1 MAEDLWKVPSL
12 PWIHVSDPASTVLD
26 DLAREYHLHELDIED
41 CRHRRQNAKVVEH
54 SEYSFLVIKT
64 IQFDPEKMDLEFA
77 DFNLFQL
84 PDRLITVEEGPT
96 GIVDAARRRLATDS
110 SFANPRGLVY
120 ILLDYAVDAYQPVLD
135 QVGDVIASLES
146 EVLERPT
153 PELLN
158 RIFAVKR
165 ALIEFRRTVVAMR
178 ELVNHILRG
187 NGGPRDELFPYLR
200 DVYDHLVRALD
211 FAETYRDLL
220 SGTLDIYLSAV
231 ANRTNEAVKVLTVYS
246 TVALPLLAITSFY
259 GMNVALPFQQIPH
272 AVWVPIG
279 VTAITTL
286 ALLIYLKLKDWM

>member
-1 MAEDLWKVPSL
+1 MADTVLNVPSL
-12 PWIHVSDPASTVLD
+12 PWVHVSDPASTVLD
-26 DLAREYHLHELDIED
+26 DLAREHHLHELDIED
-41 CRHRRQNAKVVEH
+41 CRHRRQIAKVVEH

-77 DFNLFQL
+77 DFNLFLL

-96 GIVDAARRRLATDS
+96 GIVDAARRRTATDPE
-110 SFANPRGLVY
+110 FANPRGIVY
-120 ILLDYAVDAYQPVLD
+120 VLLDYAVDAYQPVLD
-135 QVGDVIASLES
+135 QIGDVIAGLES
-146 EVLERPT
+146 EVLERPS
-153 PELLN
+153 PEALG

-165 ALIEFRRTVVAMR
+165 ALVEFRRTTVAMR
-178 ELVNHILRG
+178 ELVNHVLRG
-187 NGGPRDELFPYLR
+187 NGGPRDALFPYVR

-246 TVALPLLAITSFY
+246 TVALPFLAVTSFW

-272 AVWVPIG
+272 AVWVPVGI
-279 VTAITTL
+279 TAGTTL

>member
-1 MAEDLWKVPSL
+1 MADNLWKVPSL
-12 PWIHVSDPASTVLD
+12 PWVHVSDPASAVLD
-26 DLAREYHLHELDIED
+26 DLAKEHNLHELDIED

-54 SEYSFLVIKT
+54 SDYCFLVIKT

-77 DFNLFQL
+77 DFNMFQL

-96 GIVDAARRRLATDS
+96 GIVDAARQRLATDP
-110 SFANPRGLVY
+110 SFANPRGMVY
-120 ILLDYAVDAYQPVLD
+120 VLLDYSVDAYQPVLD
-135 QVGDVIASLES
+135 QVGDVIAGLES
-146 EVLERPT
+146 EVLEKPT

-158 RIFAVKR
+158 RIFTVKR
-165 ALIEFRRTVVAMR
+165 VLIEFRRNTVAMR

-187 NGGPRDELFPYLR
+187 NGAPRDELFPYVR

-246 TVALPLLAITSFY
+246 TVALPFLAVTSFY
-259 GMNVALPFQQIPH
+259 GMNVALPYQQIPH
-272 AVWVPIG
+272 AVWVPVG
-279 VTAITTL
+279 LTAATTL
-286 ALLIYLKLKDWM
+286 LLLVYLKLKDWM